1 MEKTEIQDLIIGSD
15 ARTAIANGI
24 SKTVE
29 AVGTTLGPKGQ
40 NVLIDS
46 GHPSAASVITK
57 DGVTVLRNL
66 QLNDVVENLAVKTL
80 REASE
85 KTVEECGDGTT
96 TTAIL
101 GGAIYT
107 NGLKHIAAGV
117 NPVMIKRGIDKV
129 TAKLLLALETI
140 KRDVNTDDDIRNVA
154 TISANGDEEIGSLIV
169 QAMDK
174 VGKEGVV
181 TVENGKSMHNELE
194 VTDGMRIDRGYAS
207 AYFMT
212 NPAKA
217 TADLTKPLILVTDH
231 EFQTTNE
238 IVPFLEMASTL
249 SRPLLVVSEGGSAE
263 VLQTMV
269 VNKVKGVISCC
280 AIDAPGFGAR
290 KKEYLKDI
298 AVAVG
303 AEFISEDVGIS
314 ITQVTKEML
323 GTCEKVIVSKSD
335 TTFINSSPNKEILDQ
350 RLTELRAQLAE
361 VTNDYDKEFLKER
374 IAKLTGGIA
383 IIRVGGASEVEV
395 EEKKDRIDDALGAT
409 KAAIEGGIIVGGG
422 CALLHA
428 AQRLELHE
436 CDIRNADEKA
446 GVDIILEAIKQ
457 PLKLI
462 VDNAGKSG
470 DYVAETIIQTVSSDE
485 TLNGVF
491 GYNAATEEFGD
502 MFEMGIIDPVNV
514 TKSALRNAVSV
525 GTLLLTSKTILM
537 KQNQVK
543 AVYR

>member
-1 MEKTEIQDLIIGSD
+1 MSKEKEIIRDLVIGAD
-15 ARTAIANGI
+15 ARTYLAAGIA
-24 SKTVE
+24 KTVD

-46 GHPSAASVITK
+46 GHPAAPSIITK

-66 QLNDVVENLAVKTL
+66 QLIDPIENLAVKTL

-101 GGAIYT
+101 AGAIYN
-107 NGLKHIAAGV
+107 NGLKHLASGA
-117 NPVMIKRGIDKV
+117 NPVMIKRGIDKFSN
-129 TAKLLLALETI
+129 KLMLVLDEI
-140 KRDVNTDDDIRNVA
+140 KRDVQTDEDIRNVA

-174 VGKEGVV
+174 VGKDGVV
-181 TVENGKSMHNELE
+181 TVENGKSMQNELE
-194 VTDGMRIDRGYAS
+194 TTDGMKIERGYAS

-212 NPAKA
+212 NPTKS
-217 TADLTKPLILVTDH
+217 TAELNKPLILVTDH

-238 IVPFLEMASTL
+238 IVPLLEMAAIVK
-249 SRPLLVVSEGGSAE
+249 RPILIISDGGSAE

-269 VNKVKGVISCC
+269 VNKIKGVVSCC
-280 AIDAPGFGAR
+280 AVDAPGFGAR

-303 AEFISEDVGIS
+303 AEFVSTDVGIEIS
-314 ITQVTKEML
+314 QVTKEML
-323 GTCEKVIVSKSD
+323 GTCEKVIVSKND
-335 TTFINSSPNKEILDQ
+335 TTFINSNTDKNVLNSRVQ
-350 RLTELRAQLAE
+350 ELQAQLTISE
-361 VTNDYDKEFLKER
+361 NDYDTEFLKGR
-374 IAKLTGGIA
+374 IARLTGGVA
-383 IIRVGGASEVEV
+383 VIRVGGSSEVEV

-409 KAAIEGGIIVGGG
+409 KAAIEGGIVVGGG

-428 AQRLELHE
+428 AQKLEIGDL
-436 CDIRNADEKA
+436 DIKNDDEKA
-446 GVDIILEAIKQ
+446 GISIMLEAIKQ
-457 PLKLI
+457 PLKHI
-462 VDNAGKSG
+462 VTNAGKSG
-470 DYVAETIIQTVSSDE
+470 DYVAETVITNALDNS
-485 TLNGVF
+485 TF
-491 GYNAATEEFGD
+491 GYNAATDEYGD

-514 TKSALRNAVSV
+514 TKSALKNAVSV
-525 GTLLLTSKTILM
+525 ATLLLTSKTILM

-543 AVYR
+543 AVHG

>member
-1 MEKTEIQDLIIGSD
+1 MSETKELIKDLIIGTE
-15 ARTAIANGI
+15 ARDSLASGI
-24 SKTVE
+24 TKTIE

-46 GHPSAASVITK
+46 GHPAAPSVITK

-66 QLNDVVENLAVKTL
+66 VLNDVVENLAVKTI

-101 GGAIYT
+101 AGAIYLS
-107 NGLKHIAAGV
+107 GLKHLASGV
-117 NPVMIKRGIDKV
+117 NPVMVKRGIDK
-129 TAKLLLALETI
+129 TTTQLIKALDSI
-140 KRDVNTDDDIRNVA
+140 KRTVDTDSDIRNVA
-154 TISANGDEEIGSLIV
+154 TISANGDEQIGSLIV

-174 VGKEGVV
+174 VGKDGVV
-181 TVENGKSMHNELE
+181 TVENGKSLIDELE
-194 VTDGMRIDRGYAS
+194 TTDGMKIDRGYAS

-217 TADLTKPLILVTDH
+217 TAELNKPLILVTDH

-238 IVPFLEMASTL
+238 IVPFLEMAANA
-249 SRPLLVVSEGGSAE
+249 SRPILIISDGGSAE

-269 VNKVKGVISCC
+269 VNKMKGVVGCC
-280 AIDAPGFGAR
+280 AIDSPGFGAR

-298 AVAVG
+298 AVSIG
-303 AEFISEDVGIS
+303 AEYISEDVGIS
-314 ITQVTKEML
+314 ISQVTREML
-323 GTCEKVIVSKSD
+323 GTCEKVIVSKND
-335 TTFINSSPNKEILDQ
+335 TTFINASPNADILKT
-350 RLTELRAQLAE
+350 RLEELQAE
-361 VTNDYDKEFLKER
+361 LEVVENDYDKEFLKER
-374 IAKLTGGIA
+374 IGKLTGGVA
-383 IIRVGGASEVEV
+383 VIRVGGSSEVEV

-409 KAAIEGGIIVGGG
+409 RAAIEGGIVVGGG

-428 AQRLELHE
+428 AQNLEMS
-436 CDIRNADEKA
+436 DIDIKNADEKA

-462 VDNAGKSG
+462 VNNSGKSG
-470 DYVAETIIQTVSSDE
+470 DYVSETIINSASQGHDE
-485 TLNGVF
+485 TF
-491 GYNAATEEFGD
+491 GYNATTEEFGD
-502 MFEMGIIDPVNV
+502 LFEMGIIDPVNV
-514 TKSALRNAVSV
+514 TKSALRNAASV
-525 GTLLLTSKTILM
+525 ATLLLTSKAILM

-543 AVYR
+543 AVYK